1 MSYECFEVEVAGGVA
16 HVRLSRPDELNT
28 LVPAFWRELP
38 ELTAALDRSGEV
50 RVVVLSSTGRH
61 FSAGMDLDVLA
72 GELTAGPTGDGSRG
86 RARLRDLV
94 LALQGAV
101 TSLERLRVP
110 VLAAVQ
116 GGCVGGGL
124 DLVTACDV
132 RYATADAFFVVQE
145 VNIAMVADLGTLQR
159 LPRLIP
165 DGAARELA
173 YTGRRLPAERALRLG
188 LVDEVFAT
196 HAELLA
202 GVGEIAGEIAA
213 RSPLAVAGSKEA
225 LLYARDHTV
234 ADGLDRVA
242 TWQAGMLAADDLAEA
257 FTARAEQ
264 RDAAYADLE
273 DRPTGL

>member
-1 MSYECFEVEVAGGVA
+1 MTYECFDVEVAGGVA
-16 HVRLSRPDELNT
+16 HVRLDRPDELNT

-72 GELTAGPTGDGSRG
+72 GELTASAAGDGSRG

-94 LALQGAV
+94 LVLQAAV

-124 DLVTACDV
+124 DLVTACDA

-145 VNIAMVADLGTLQR
+145 INIAMVADLGTLQR

-173 YTGRRLPAERALRLG
+173 YTGRRLPAERARQLG
-188 LVDEVFAT
+188 LVNEVFAT

-202 GVGEIAGEIAA
+202 GVGEIAEEIAA

-225 LLYARDHTV
+225 LLHARDRTV

-264 RDAAYADLE
+264 RDATYADLE